1 MRYSLDSR
9 ASETSGPSPA
19 QQASPVSITIKGSCA
34 AFVSRCQALNLS
46 PGTLD
51 WYGFILRD
59 LTAFMSSRGI
69 HELQA
74 VGTQHLRDFLVHLRQ
89 RGQASETI
97 FRTFGGLRCAFGF
110 WDREGYL
117 ARNCMALVEKPRRE
131 KVLIRP
137 LTPEQAMALLAQP
150 NTGNAEGLRDRAM
163 MMLMLDSGMRVSEV
177 IAVEADRID
186 WLHCTLTV
194 MGKGRKERLVPFSS
208 GTGQALL
215 EYARIRSQG
224 LVRAAQFFLGRTGN
238 PLERNKIR
246 KLVHYYG
253 VKADIHGVRISPHTL
268 RHTFAVLYVRG
279 GGDSFSLQEILGH
292 STLEMTRRYVHLA
305 RHDIADQHK
314 KFSPMQTLLARPGMA
329 EIPGAGRRMSG
340 VIE

>member
-1 MRYSLDSR
+1 MRYAPDSR
-9 ASETSGPSPA
+9 VTEIAVPVPA
-19 QQASPVSITIKGSCA
+19 LQARLVVITVKDACA

-46 PGTLD
+46 PGTVD

-59 LTAFMSSRGI
+59 LTAFQYSRGI
-69 HELQA
+69 RELQA
-74 VGTQHLRDFLVHLRQ
+74 VKTVHLRDFLVYLRQ
-89 RGQASETI
+89 RGQASETV

-110 WDREGYL
+110 WTREGYL
-117 ARNCMALVEKPRRE
+117 AMNPMALVEKPRRE
-131 KVLIRP
+131 RVLIRP
-137 LTPEQAMALLAQP
+137 LTPEQAMTLLEQP
-150 NTGNAEGLRDRAM
+150 DTGSVEGLRDRAM

-194 MGKGRKERLVPFSS
+194 MGKGRKERLVPFSAR
-208 GTGQALL
+208 TGQALL
-215 EYARIRSQG
+215 EYARARTQA
-224 LVRAAQFFLGRTGN
+224 LVRAAQFFLGRTGKK
-238 PLERNKIR
+238 LERNKIR
-246 KLVHYYG
+246 KLVHRYG
-253 VKADIHGVRISPHTL
+253 VKAEIYGVRLSPHTL

-314 KFSPMQTLLARPGMA
+314 KFSPMQTMLSRPRNSPA
-329 EIPGAGRRMSG
+329 LIS
-340 VIE
+340 